1 MLSFGGNSGGMDG
14 IVPLMGALR
23 AEGNEMRRGF
33 SIALVL
39 ACCLAAGPGLA
50 RGQSKPAGDGQKPA
64 EAPQSGAGAA
74 GAGNAFPEDTS
85 NVPVLPTKATAPVAG
100 GADSGEETWQV
111 ALPSDELD
119 PARSPDDPAPSA
131 VNEGD
136 SSSSS
141 SLAGLDKV
149 LPKADD
155 DQPDGK
161 RKLTVKE
168 PEHQESA
175 SNDIDVGKYYLQT
188 KNWKAAQ
195 SRFDSAMILDPE
207 NPEVYWGLAETERH
221 LGKFAEARAHYM
233 KLLDYDPEQGGAQGA
248 EGA

>member
-1 MLSFGGNSGGMDG
+1 
-14 IVPLMGALR
+14 
-23 AEGNEMRRGF
+23 MRRGF

-39 ACCLAAGPGLA
+39 TCCLAAGPWLA
-50 RGQSKPAGDGQKPA
+50 CGQSKPAGDGQKPA
-64 EAPQSGAGAA
+64 DAPQSGGGSA

-85 NVPVLPTKATAPVAG
+85 NVPVLPSKPTAPSAG
-100 GADSGEETWQV
+100 GADSGAYGGDDTWRV
-111 ALPSDELD
+111 ALPGDELD
-119 PARSPDDPAPSA
+119 PARSPDDPAPA
-131 VNEGD
+131 AGNEGD

-149 LPKADD
+149 LPKPDD
-155 DQPDGK
+155 DQPNGK
-161 RKLTVKE
+161 KRLTVKE

-233 KLLDYDPEQGGAQGA
+233 KLLDYDPEGPHGKEARKALKEPEIANAANPAAGTA
-248 EGA
+248 K

>member
-1 MLSFGGNSGGMDG
+1 
-14 IVPLMGALR
+14 
-23 AEGNEMRRGF
+23 MRRGF

-39 ACCLAAGPGLA
+39 TCCLAAGPRSLC
-50 RGQSKPAGDGQKPA
+50 GQSKPAGDGQKPA
-64 EAPQSGAGAA
+64 DVPQSGAGSA

-85 NVPVLPTKATAPVAG
+85 NVPVLPTKASSSLPG
-100 GADSGEETWQV
+100 GADSGDDTGRV
-111 ALPSDELD
+111 ALPSEELD

-131 VNEGD
+131 VSEGD

-155 DQPDGK
+155 DQPSGK

-168 PEHQESA
+168 PAHEESA
-175 SNDIDVGKYYLQT
+175 SSDIDVGKYYLQT

-221 LGKFAEARAHYM
+221 LGKFAEARAHYL
-233 KLLDYDPEQGGAQGA
+233 KLLDYDPEGPHGKEARKALKEPEIANAASPATGT
-248 EGA
+248 GK